1 MPDVGPY
8 IAHHKGGRPYVLSGE
23 GGMLMDTNPLNDTDP
38 YGKDITW
45 QAGYFNECMSGFEH
59 QVASHLMAEGMVK
72 ESLVLTR
79 SIHDR
84 YHATKRNPYNEIECS
99 DHYARAMASY
109 GTFITACGYEYHG
122 PKGYIAFAPKINS
135 DSFKA
140 PFTAAE
146 GWGTFEQRQNQQTL
160 QAKIHIKHGKLALQK
175 IALQP
180 AEGMNAGKV
189 NCFVGNKKIPVNAT
203 HSEGRVEI
211 KFANREIIREG
222 EILSLEIIY
231 DTVN

>member
-1 MPDVGPY
+1 MHDVGPY

-23 GGMLMDTNPLNDTDP
+23 GGMLMDTNPRNDTDP

-109 GTFITACGYEYHG
+109 GTFITACGFEYNG
-122 PKGYIAFAPKINS
+122 PKGYIGFAPKINPQN
-135 DSFKA
+135 FKT

-146 GWGTFEQRQNQQTL
+146 GWGTFEQQQSQQRL
-160 QAKIHIKHGKLALQK
+160 RAKIHIKKGTLSLQK
-175 IALQP
+175 ISLQP
-180 AEGMNAGKV
+180 AEGMKANKA
-189 NCFVGNKKIPVNAT
+189 NCFIGNKKIPADIKD
-203 HSEGRVEI
+203 SEGRIEI
-211 KFANREIIREG
+211 QFTNPEVVREG
-222 EILSLEIIY
+222 EVLFIEI
-231 DTVN
+231 